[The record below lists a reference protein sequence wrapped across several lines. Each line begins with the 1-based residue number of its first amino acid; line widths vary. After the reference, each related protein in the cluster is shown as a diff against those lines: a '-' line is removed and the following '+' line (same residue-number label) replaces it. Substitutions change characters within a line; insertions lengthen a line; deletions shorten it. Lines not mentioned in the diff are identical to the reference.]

1 MTNRSSPGAILALII
16 VVAVAGAALG
26 SVFLPRYFPE
36 FFASGPF
43 APSAPGAPPPAAGP
57 EPATPPPAAA
67 PSPVFPSPAAPSPSA
82 QPAPAPTPTAPPPGP
97 PVADENVVI
106 RVVDRIR
113 PSVVNIDTVAQVQTF
128 FGVFPQQGAGSGVI
142 VSPDGLILTNNHV
155 VEGAAQIK
163 VTLLSGKSFPGR
175 VVGRDPFSDLAVIRV
190 ETTERLPAANLGR
203 SSALRVGQMA
213 VAVGNP
219 FGLGHTV
226 TVGVI
231 SALNRSIQVP
241 NLVIEN
247 LIQTDAAINPGNS
260 GGALAD
266 SSGALIGI
274 NTAIVQQAQGIG
286 FAIPI
291 DTARAIMDQL
301 IRQGRVVR
309 PYAGLVWG
317 GDVDANIARQYNLAV
332 DHGIIVREVDASGPA
347 ARAGIRQ
354 GDIIVAVD
362 GRRVNNWNDFI
373 RELFAKRPG
382 DRVRVEIARNGDRRT
397 VEMTLAE
404 RPQ

>member
-1 MTNRSSPGAILALII
+1 MTNRSSPGAILALLI

-26 SVFLPRYFPE
+26 SVFLPRYFPQY
-36 FFASGPF
+36 FSSGVLAPPEQTPAPAPG
-43 APSAPGAPPPAAGP
+43 APSAPAAPPSSPP
-57 EPATPPPAAA
+57 STPPVP
-67 PSPVFPSPAAPSPSA
+67 PTA
-82 QPAPAPTPTAPPPGP
+82 QPAPPALPPGSP
-97 PVADENVVI
+97 PAAEESVVI
-106 RVVDRIR
+106 RVVERIR

-142 VSPDGLILTNNHV
+142 VSQDGLVLTNNHV
-155 VEGAAQIK
+155 VEGTQQIK
-163 VTLLSGKSFPGR
+163 VTLLSGKTFPGR
-175 VVGRDPFSDLAVIRV
+175 VIGRDPFSDLAVVKV
-190 ETTERLPAANLGR
+190 ETSERLPAAALGR
-203 SSALRVGQMA
+203 SSSLRVGQMA

-291 DTARAIMDQL
+291 DTARVIMDQL
-301 IRQGRVVR
+301 ISRGRVVR

-317 GDVDANIARQYNLAV
+317 GDVDANIARQYSLPV
-332 DHGIIVREVDASGPA
+332 DHGIIVREVDADGPA

-354 GDIIVAVD
+354 GDIIVALD
-362 GRRVNNWNDFI
+362 GRRIDNWNDFI
-373 RELFAKRPG
+373 RELFTKKPG
-382 DRVRVEIARNGDRRT
+382 DRVRVEIARDGDRRT
-397 VEMTLAE
+397 VDLTLAE
-404 RPQ
+404 RPR

>member
-1 MTNRSSPGAILALII
+1 MTNRSSPGAILALLI

-26 SVFLPRYFPE
+26 SVFLPRYFPQY
-36 FFASGPF
+36 FSSGLF
-43 APSAPGAPPPAAGP
+43 APPQERPAPDAVAPSPPPGPGAPPPAG
-57 EPATPPPAAA
+57 A
-67 PSPVFPSPAAPSPSA
+67 PSPAPIAPVPAPSP
-82 QPAPAPTPTAPPPGP
+82 PAVIAPGP
-97 PVADENVVI
+97 LVAEENVVI
-106 RVVDRIR
+106 RVVERIR
-113 PSVVNIDTVAQVQTF
+113 PAVVNIDTVAQVQTV
-128 FGVFPQQGAGSGVI
+128 FGIFPRQGAGSGVI
-142 VSPDGLILTNNHV
+142 VSQDGFILTNNHV
-155 VEGAAQIK
+155 VEGAQQIK
-163 VTLLSGKSFPGR
+163 VTLLSGKTFQGR
-175 VVGRDPFSDLAVIRV
+175 VVGRDPFSDLAVIKV
-190 ETTERLPAANLGR
+190 EASDQLPAATLGR
-203 SSALRVGQMA
+203 SGTLRVGQMA

-266 SSGALIGI
+266 SSGALVGI

-301 IRQGRVVR
+301 ISRGRVVR

-317 GDVDANIARQYNLAV
+317 GDVDANIARQYSLAV
-332 DHGIIVREVDASGPA
+332 DHGIIVREVDAGGPA
-347 ARAGIRQ
+347 ARAGIRA
-354 GDIIVAVD
+354 GDIIVAMD
-362 GRRVNNWNDFI
+362 GRRVSNWNDFI

-382 DRVRVEIARNGDRRT
+382 DRVRVEVARDGDRRT

>member
-1 MTNRSSPGAILALII
+1 
-16 VVAVAGAALG
+16 
-26 SVFLPRYFPE
+26 
-36 FFASGPF
+36 
-43 APSAPGAPPPAAGP
+43 
-57 EPATPPPAAA
+57 
-67 PSPVFPSPAAPSPSA
+67 
-82 QPAPAPTPTAPPPGP
+82 
-97 PVADENVVI
+97 VADENVVI

-142 VSPDGLILTNNHV
+142 VSPEGLILTNNHV
-155 VEGAAQIK
+155 VEGAQQIK

-190 ETTERLPAANLGR
+190 ETTERLPAATLGR

-266 SSGALIGI
+266 SSGSLIGI

-301 IRQGRVVR
+301 ISQGRVVR

-332 DHGIIVREVDASGPA
+332 DHGIIVREVDANGPA
-347 ARAGIRQ
+347 AKAGIRQ
-354 GDIIVAVD
+354 GDIIVTVD

-382 DRVRVEIARNGDRRT
+382 DRVRVEVARNGDRRT

>member
-1 MTNRSSPGAILALII
+1 
-16 VVAVAGAALG
+16 V
-26 SVFLPRYFPE
+26 
-36 FFASGPF
+36 
-43 APSAPGAPPPAAGP
+43 PPAA
-57 EPATPPPAAA
+57 E
-67 PSPVFPSPAAPSPSA
+67 
-82 QPAPAPTPTAPPPGP
+82 
-97 PVADENVVI
+97 ENAVI

-113 PSVVNIDTVAQVQTF
+113 PYVVNIDTVAQVQTF

-142 VSPDGLILTNNHV
+142 VSPEGLILTNNHV
-155 VEGAAQIK
+155 VEGAQQIK
-163 VTLLSGKSFPGR
+163 VTLLSGKTLAGKI
-175 VVGRDPFSDLAVIRV
+175 VGRDPFSDLAVIKV
-190 ETTERLPAANLGR
+190 ETNERLPAATLGR
-203 SSALRVGQMA
+203 SSTLRVGQMA

-291 DTARAIMDQL
+291 DTARVIMDQL
-301 IRQGRVVR
+301 ISHGRVVR

-317 GDVDANIARQYNLAV
+317 GDVDANIAQQYNLAV
-332 DHGIIVREVDASGPA
+332 DHGVIVRDVDANGPA
-347 ARAGIRQ
+347 ARAGIQQ

-373 RELFAKRPG
+373 RELFTKKPG
-382 DRVRVEIARNGDRRT
+382 DRVQVEVARNGDRRT
-397 VEMTLAE
+397 VEMTLTE

>member
-1 MTNRSSPGAILALII
+1 MANRSSPGAILALLI

-26 SVFLPRYFPE
+26 SVFLPRFFPQYFS
-36 FFASGPF
+36 SGVF
-43 APSAPGAPPPAAGP
+43 APPEATPSPAPVPSSPGAPGAPGGPGTPAP
-57 EPATPPPAAA
+57 LSPPAAA
-67 PSPVFPSPAAPSPSA
+67 PVPSVAGPSTPATEES
-82 QPAPAPTPTAPPPGP
+82 TI
-97 PVADENVVI
+97 I

-142 VSPDGLILTNNHV
+142 VSEEGLILTNNHV
-155 VEGAAQIK
+155 VEGAQQIK
-163 VTLLSGKSFPGR
+163 VTLLSGKTLTGR
-175 VVGRDPFSDLAVIRV
+175 TVGRDRFSDLAVIKV
-190 ETTERLPAANLGR
+190 ETEERLPAAALGR
-203 SSALRVGQMA
+203 SGALRVGQMA

-291 DTARAIMDQL
+291 DTARVIMDQL
-301 IRQGRVVR
+301 ISRGRVVR

-317 GDVDANIARQYNLAV
+317 GDVDANIARQYRLAV
-332 DHGIIVREVDASGPA
+332 DHGIIVREVDANGPA

-354 GDIIVAVD
+354 GDVIVALD
-362 GRRVNNWNDFI
+362 GRRINNWNDFI
-373 RELFAKRPG
+373 RELFTKEPG
-382 DRVRVEIARNGDRRT
+382 DRVRVEIARDGDRRT

-404 RPQ
+404 RPR